1 MNQKRD
7 FYDDLAFGQ
16 KGEVLMT
23 NFFIIKLNEKT
34 QTHKWS
40 IIETGTGK
48 SWDVK
53 AQAYKKIEDK
63 VSIFPDSSIQP
74 IHIEIKTDVYHTRT
88 GNMFIELK
96 SRGKKSGLDAT
107 KSDFFVYFFMRT
119 DLYPQD
125 NVWMISTKALK
136 QLSHKWRN
144 DPRYERRGGDNN
156 SSEALVIPLEELKQY
171 FKVLTYTDYE
181 MVYSQ
186 QLGVETKI
194 VTKKKIGFEF

>member
-1 MNQKRD
+1 MIQKRD
-7 FYDDLAFGQ
+7 FYDDLAFGH
-16 KGEVLMT
+16 KGEVLMS
-23 NFFIIKLNEKT
+23 NFFIMRLNDSTKE
-34 QTHKWS
+34 HKWS
-40 IIETGTGK
+40 VVEPGTGK
-48 SWDVK
+48 PWDIK
-53 AQAYKKIEDK
+53 ALAYKRLEDK
-63 VSIFPDSSIQP
+63 VSIFPDSKMKP
-74 IHIEIKTDVYHTRT
+74 LHLEIKTDVYHKKT

-107 KSDFFVYFFMRT
+107 KSDFFVYFFMRK
-119 DLYPQD
+119 DLYPED

-136 QLSHKWRN
+136 LISEKWRN